1 MIVTVKGTSWSAP
14 DAEDSAADRRQADA
28 PGFVGRRHEIAQVR
42 RLLATTRLL
51 TLTGVGGVGKTR
63 LARRVSE
70 ILPRRYR
77 DGVRLVE
84 LATIDDE
91 DLLTPA
97 VAASLGIH
105 DRTPDLEAQ
114 LIEHLADEQLLLI
127 LDNCEHLLGACA
139 RLVQR
144 LLRGTSRLQI
154 LATSRQSLG
163 VYGERVLPVPSLP
176 IPRPGDGTRDI
187 ARRDAVRLFTE
198 RAATI
203 RPGFHVDAANARA
216 VARLA
221 RRLDGIPLAIELA
234 AVRLRTTSME
244 DLVNE
249 LDECLEAAAL
259 PAGEAGPGTL
269 ARHQTLRATMEWS
282 FGLCSP
288 GERRLWERLSMFPGG
303 VDVETAEAVCPGQ
316 GLARDDV
323 LDLMMGLVDKS
334 ILVVAEPHGAEA
346 RHRMLETIR
355 AYGREQLPAADAEA
369 LRERYIDHYRRL
381 AERVRVDR
389 LEPDQIDRL
398 RKLKPELPNVRVA
411 LDLCFGRPGDAPTGL
426 EIVSDLW
433 STWLVTGALS
443 EGRHWLKRGLALVPG
458 PSVARAMGLWADGLL
473 AHYQGNAAAAD
484 ARECLAIARQLRDEK
499 ALAFAVQLSGVAALS
514 EGDVEG
520 GLALLEEA
528 RTRHWARGDT
538 GAVAVTLYLAA
549 LFAATMRPD
558 RAAGYGEELVTLCER
573 RDATLFRAYALYAL
587 GMARWEQGDWQ
598 QTEARMRE
606 VAAFW
611 SGTDDRWGLTQCLE
625 ALAWT
630 AGIRGRYE
638 RAARLLGA
646 AHLLW
651 EAAASSPTRL
661 PYQVRSHQEC
671 AERARRELGAQA
683 FTAAFRN
690 GTRLGLSRAVAYAL
704 EE

>member
-1 MIVTVKGTSWSAP
+1 MPVKVRNLP
-14 DAEDSAADRRQADA
+14 AADLRQGDSC
-28 PGFVGRRHEIAQVR
+28 GFVGRRHEISQVR
-42 RLLATTRLL
+42 RLLAQTRLL

-70 ILPRRYR
+70 ILPQRYR

-91 DLLTPA
+91 DLLAPA
-97 VAASLGIH
+97 VAAALGIQ
-105 DRTPDLEAQ
+105 DRTPDLEAL
-114 LIEHLADEQLLLI
+114 LIEHLADKQLLLV

-139 RLVQR
+139 RLVRQ
-144 LLRGTSRLQI
+144 LLHGTSRVQI

-176 IPRPGDGTRDI
+176 TPQPGDSTRDI
-187 ARRDAVRLFTE
+187 ARRDAVRLFAE

-203 RPGFHVDAANARA
+203 RPGFLVDAANAQA

-234 AVRLRTTSME
+234 AVRLRTTSVE

-249 LDECLEAAAL
+249 LDKRLEF
-259 PAGEAGPGTL
+259 PAEVSPGTL

-282 FGLCSP
+282 FGLCSS

-316 GLARDDV
+316 GLAREDV

-334 ILVVAEPHGAEA
+334 VLCGAEPHHAGA

-355 AYGREQLPAADAEA
+355 AYGREQMPAAEAEA

-381 AERVRVDR
+381 AERVRVDQV
-389 LEPDQIDRL
+389 EPDQLDRM
-398 RKLKPELPNVRVA
+398 RKLKSELPNVRVA
-411 LDLCFGRPGDAPTGL
+411 LDLCFARPADVPAGL
-426 EIVSDLW
+426 EIASELW
-433 STWLVTGALS
+433 ANWLVAGALS
-443 EGRHWLKRGLALVPG
+443 EGRHWLKRGLAIVPRS
-458 PSVARAMGLWADGLL
+458 SVARAMGLWADGLL
-473 AHYQGNAAAAD
+473 AFYQGDAAAAG
-484 ARECLAIARQLRDEK
+484 ARECLELARRLGDEG

-514 EGDVEG
+514 EGDVEA

-528 RTRHWARGDT
+528 RVRHWARGDVH
-538 GAVAVTLYLAA
+538 AVGVTLYVAA

-558 RAAGYGEELVTLCER
+558 RAAEYGEELVTLCEKR
-573 RDATLFRAYALYAL
+573 NATLFGAYALYAV
-587 GMARWEQGDWQ
+587 GMARWEQGDLR
-598 QTEARMRE
+598 QTEAKMRE

-611 SGTDDRWGLTQCLE
+611 AAADDRWGLPQSLE
-625 ALAWT
+625 VLAWT
-630 AGIRGRYE
+630 AGARGRYE

-646 AHLLW
+646 AHVLW
-651 EAAASSPTRL
+651 EAVAASPARMR
-661 PYQVRSHQEC
+661 YQARSHQEC
-671 AERARRELGAQA
+671 AERARRALGARA
-683 FTAAFRN
+683 FTAAFRD
-690 GTRLGLSRAVAYAL
+690 GTRLELFQAVAYAL
-704 EE
+704 EEP

>member
-1 MIVTVKGTSWSAP
+1 MSVKDTIWSPP
-14 DAEDSAADRRQADA
+14 DAEEPAADRRQADA

-42 RLLATTRLL
+42 RLLGKTRLL

-77 DGVRLVE
+77 EGVRLVE

-91 DLLTPA
+91 DLLAPA

-114 LIEHLADEQLLLI
+114 LIEHLADKQLLLV

-139 RLVQR
+139 RLVEQ
-144 LLRGTSRLQI
+144 LLYGTSRLQI

-176 IPRPGDGTRDI
+176 IPRPGDRTRDI

-234 AVRLRTTSME
+234 AVRLRTTSVE

-249 LDECLEAAAL
+249 LDERLDAVAP
-259 PAGEAGPGTL
+259 PAGEAGPGGL

-316 GLARDDV
+316 GLAREDV

-334 ILVVAEPHGAEA
+334 ILGVAEPHGAGA

-355 AYGREQLPAADAEA
+355 AYGREQLPAAHAEA
-369 LRERYIDHYRRL
+369 LRERYIEHYRQL
-381 AERVRVDR
+381 VEQVRVDR
-389 LEPDQIDRL
+389 VEPGQIDRM
-398 RKLKPELPNVRVA
+398 RKLEPELPNVRVA
-411 LDLCFGRPGDAPTGL
+411 LDLCFGRPGDAAAGL
-426 EIVSDLW
+426 EIAAELW
-433 STWLVTGALS
+433 ANWLVAGGLS
-443 EGRHWLKRGLALVPG
+443 EGRYWLKRGLALVPG
-458 PSVARAMGLWADGLL
+458 SSVARAMGLWADGLL
-473 AHYQGNAAAAD
+473 AHYQGDAAAAD
-484 ARECLAIARQLRDEK
+484 ARECLALARQLRDER

-528 RTRHWARGDT
+528 RARHWARGDVH
-538 GAVAVTLYLAA
+538 AVGVTLYVAG

-558 RAAGYGEELVTLCER
+558 RAAEYGEELVTLCER
-573 RDATLFRAYALYAL
+573 RNAKLFRAYALYAV
-587 GMARWEQGDWQ
+587 GMARWEQGDLQ
-598 QTEARMRE
+598 QAEARMRE

-611 SGTDDRWGLTQCLE
+611 GAANDRWGLPQSLE
-625 ALAWT
+625 VLAW
-630 AGIRGRYE
+630 AAAARGRYE

-646 AHLLW
+646 AHVLW
-651 EAAASSPTRL
+651 EAVAASPARMR
-661 PYQVRSHQEC
+661 YQARSHQEC

-683 FTAAFRN
+683 FTAAFRD
-690 GTRLGLSRAVAYAL
+690 GTRLGLSRAIAYAL
-704 EE
+704 EEP

>member
-1 MIVTVKGTSWSAP
+1 MPVEDTIWNAP
-14 DAEDSAADRRQADA
+14 DADEPAADWRQADI
-28 PGFVGRRHEIAQVR
+28 PGFVGRRHEIAEVR
-42 RLLATTRLL
+42 RLLTKTRLL

-63 LARRVSE
+63 LARRISE
-70 ILPRRYR
+70 ILPQRYR
-77 DGVRLVE
+77 EGVRLVE

-91 DLLTPA
+91 DLLAPA
-97 VAASLGIH
+97 VAAALGIH
-105 DRTPDLEAQ
+105 DRTPDLVAL
-114 LIEHLADEQLLLI
+114 LIEHLADKQLLLV
-127 LDNCEHLLGACA
+127 LDNCEHLLGSCA
-139 RLVQR
+139 RLVQQ

-176 IPRPGDGTRDI
+176 IPRPGDRTRDI
-187 ARRDAVRLFTE
+187 ARSEAVRLFTE

-203 RPGFHVDAANARA
+203 RPGFRVDAANARA

-234 AVRLRTTSME
+234 AVRLRTTSVE

-249 LDECLEAAAL
+249 LDQRLEV
-259 PAGEAGPGTL
+259 PAEVGPGTL

-282 FGLCSP
+282 FELCSP
-288 GERRLWERLSMFPGG
+288 GERRLWARLSMFAGG

-316 GLARDDV
+316 GLDCEDV

-334 ILVVAEPHGAEA
+334 ILGVAEPHGAGG

-355 AYGREQLPAADAEA
+355 AYGREQLPAAEAEA
-369 LRERYIDHYRRL
+369 LRERYIGHYRRL

-389 LEPDQIDRL
+389 VEPDQIDRMRVL
-398 RKLKPELPNVRVA
+398 QPELPNVRVA
-411 LDLCFGRPGDAPTGL
+411 LDLCFARPGDAPAGL
-426 EIVSDLW
+426 EIASELW
-433 STWLVTGALS
+433 ANWLVAGALS

-458 PSVARAMGLWADGLL
+458 SSVARAMGLWADGLL
-473 AHYQGNAAAAD
+473 AHYQGDAAAAD
-484 ARECLAIARQLRDEK
+484 ARECLALARQLRDEA

-520 GLALLEEA
+520 GLAFLEEA
-528 RTRHWARGDT
+528 RTRHWARGDVH
-538 GAVAVTLYLAA
+538 AVGVTLYLAA

-558 RAAGYGEELVTLCER
+558 RAAEYGEELVTLCEKR
-573 RDATLFRAYALYAL
+573 NATLFRAYALYAV
-587 GMARWEQGDWQ
+587 GMARWEQGDWR

-606 VAAFW
+606 VTACWSAA
-611 SGTDDRWGLTQCLE
+611 DDRWGLPQCLE

-630 AGIRGRYE
+630 AGARGRYE

-651 EAAASSPTRL
+651 EAVASSPTRL
-661 PYQVRSHQEC
+661 PYQARSHQEC
-671 AERARRELGAQA
+671 AERARRALGAQA
-683 FTAAFRN
+683 FTAAFRD
-690 GTRLGLSRAVAYAL
+690 GTRLELSRAVAYAL
-704 EE
+704 EEP